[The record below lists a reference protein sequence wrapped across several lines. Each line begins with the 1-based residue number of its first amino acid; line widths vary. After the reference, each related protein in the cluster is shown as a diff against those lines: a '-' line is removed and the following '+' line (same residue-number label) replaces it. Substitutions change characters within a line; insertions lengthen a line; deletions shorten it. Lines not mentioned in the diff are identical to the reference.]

1 MSVHLKEPTTFPSH
15 YRPVLANKHLLLF
28 APWVDGIISRI
39 MIVLDWNWLWGCDWV
54 CSKIHGSQAF
64 YQDLGW
70 VCIVPDPWGDETAS
84 SILFS
89 KVVLEQVSTSR
100 FTFGSSER
108 GISMALWQ
116 VQLSPGPWEDHCL
129 ITGWVLG
136 GQDWLWITP
145 ETQSTG
151 LFQVS
156 QLKLRSAPSSG
167 DINRCVSYQV
177 PE

>member
-108 GISMALWQ
+108 GISISVAGAALARTLRRPLPNHWM
-116 VQLSPGPWEDHCL
+116 SPGW
-129 ITGWVLG
+129 
-136 GQDWLWITP
+136 
-145 ETQSTG
+145 TG
-151 LFQVS
+151 LALDHTWNSIHRAVS
-156 QLKLRSAPSSG
+156 GFTAKTEVCPFLWRHK
-167 DINRCVSYQV
+167 
-177 PE
+177 